1 MLSSFFRIILV
12 LQNLYRSFKAKINYT
27 HELKYISYF
36 LKILKIQLFLCYD
49 DIT

>member
-36 LKILKIQLFLCYD
+36 FKNTENSIVFML
-49 DIT
+49 